1 MTERWNSSRQWLFA
15 LLLAPVL
22 LVLAAIIYT
31 RPVSGRESETD
42 WIARGAG
49 TTLIHGGTGPSAFTP
64 VLTTLSFYAQRSG
77 GSVTGSFDCMAV
89 APEAGSGSKSAQF
102 TVNVMYVVGAVESAT
117 VNGDT
122 ATLTGHASITGLGV
136 GTNVP
141 FTFVVRRGGPGTTAV
156 LTVSTLPA
164 LPFHEVLLNGNFDVF
179 NGD

>member
-1 MTERWNSSRQWLFA
+1 VTGRWNSSRRWLFA

-22 LVLAAIIYT
+22 LALAAFVHT
-31 RPVSGRESETD
+31 RPVAGHEPETD
-42 WIARGAG
+42 WIARGG
-49 TTLIHGGTGPSAFTP
+49 GGTLIHGGTGPSAFTP
-64 VLTTLSFYAQRSG
+64 VLTTLSFFAQHSG
-77 GSVTGSFDCMAV
+77 GSVSGSFDCMAV

-102 TVNVMYVVGAVESAT
+102 TVNVMYVVGTVEGAT

-122 ATLTGHASITGLGV
+122 ATLTGHASITGLGA

-141 FTFVVRRGGPGTTAV
+141 FTFVVRRGGPGSTAV

-164 LPFHEVLLNGNFDVF
+164 LPFHEILLNGNFEVF